1 MGYGFER
8 EELGRRKGLILERRE
23 KAVSLGAADTG
34 AKTLGRGHKK
44 RLAGKGEQLGEVS
57 REPRLWDC
65 GPDSYRN
72 DR

>member
-1 MGYGFER
+1 
-8 EELGRRKGLILERRE
+8 LKGQG
-23 KAVSLGAADTG
+23 KAVSLGETDKGTN
-34 AKTLGRGHKK
+34 TLGRGHKK
-44 RLAGKGEQLGEVS
+44 RLAGKEEQLGEVS